1 MVVAD
6 LDGDGLFE
14 IVAVDEK
21 GVVYAW
27 KADGTEFFDGD
38 VNPVTQ
44 GVFYRMPDCTFNYST
59 PAAADIDNDGKDELI
74 VGSQGDRV
82 YVLNENATN
91 SSGWPF
97 VLATDIAGSPVVG
110 DVDANGDLEIA
121 FNEAGGS
128 LWVLNHNATTFFYQY
143 FNNNPWNNFFSTSPA
158 LGNITGDAKLEVVVA
173 RASGKV
179 YAMSS
184 TGVVLTGWPVNYS
197 TTTYSESSPI
207 IVDLDGNG
215 VPDIVMGDE
224 TQFIDA
230 FNVGG
235 QSIAGFPLATSD
247 AMRGVP
253 TAADVDQDGSVDLV
267 AAGWDKNVY
276 AWDFTATWNPA
287 TAPWPRFHAN
297 LHNNGR
303 MGFVVPTPVRGVSF
317 LFTRQAQGIELVW
330 DVPMEAG
337 SEFTVKRAEVVG
349 GEVGGFGLVAAG
361 VGIGV
366 DGMVRVVDRGVEM
379 GSRYVYHLE
388 NAGGTLIYETVG
400 LYVPVTRAVLGQ
412 NYPNPF
418 NPVTRIEYWVPEGM
432 GSGKTPVSLVI
443 YDVRGARVRTVV
455 SEGQAA
461 GRYVVEWDGR
471 DDRGTQASS
480 GVYFYRMTAS
490 GFSDVRKM
498 VLIK

>member
-1 MVVAD
+1 
-6 LDGDGLFE
+6 
-14 IVAVDEK
+14 
-21 GVVYAW
+21 
-27 KADGTEFFDGD
+27 
-38 VNPVTQ
+38 
-44 GVFYRMPDCTFNYST
+44 
-59 PAAADIDNDGKDELI
+59 